1 MGQLDLGRRKGTR
14 ADQCSRRQC
23 QCGRSAS
30 ARHALAFG
38 SNRGLLQPIVADS
51 ESRTQRRFPTWS
63 RIIFTLL
70 AAYFVVAY
78 LVLPRFWKRHE
89 KHQTNFRDSPRVTH
103 TASDIPGDP
112 LNIGMVGTKEE
123 VIRAM
128 AAARW
133 DPANALTF
141 RSSAR
146 IVVDTVLRKP
156 DDEAPVSNLY
166 LFGRREDL
174 AFEKPVGSS
183 PRERHHVRFWQMEKT
198 YDDRTAWIGSAAY
211 DIGVELSRTTGQV
224 THHISPNVDA
234 ERDLLV
240 ADITKAIPAQVRWLD
255 GFQTEL
261 QGRNGGGDPWRT
273 DGRLAI
279 VILRLTQAITTQ
291 TPKSTE
297 QPH

>member
-1 MGQLDLGRRKGTR
+1 LVFAG
-14 ADQCSRRQC
+14 
-23 QCGRSAS
+23 
-30 ARHALAFG
+30 
-38 SNRGLLQPIVADS
+38 NRGLLQSTVADS
-51 ESRTQRRFPTWS
+51 ESRTRRRFPTWS
-63 RIIFTLL
+63 RIIFTLV

-78 LVLPRFWKRHE
+78 LVLPRLWKRHE
-89 KHQTNFRDSPRVTH
+89 EHQTNFRDSPRVTH

-112 LNIGMVGTKEE
+112 LNIGLVGTKEE

-174 AFEKPVGSS
+174 AFEKPVGRS

-198 YDDRTAWIGSAAY
+198 YNDRTAWIGSAAY
-211 DIGVELSRTTGQV
+211 DIRVELSRTTGQV
-224 THHISPNVDA
+224 THHISPNIDA

-279 VILRLTQAITTQ
+279 VILQLTQAITTQ